1 MNILDAISTL
11 KRVPEEKKAGDK
23 GGNYRDT
30 RSPVRLGIWILLV
43 GFGAFLLWAAF
54 APLDEGVPCQG
65 LVSIATKRKVVEN
78 LRGGRIE
85 KVHVREGDTVREGQI
100 LITFDSQAAKARYD
114 EIHQHYLGMRATAD
128 RLQAEMRGE
137 SSITFHPDLLHDS
150 EQKLVEQ
157 LMNNQKKLFLS
168 RQTMLKILD
177 GQLTAI
183 SSLVDEGY
191 APMSQRHELE
201 LKIAEFNSS
210 TASQLAQVQLE
221 VEADAE
227 KTRALAA
234 ELVDTE
240 VRSPASGQVV
250 GLQVQTVGAVI
261 QSGQKMMDVVPLNEG
276 LLIDAKIAPHLIDSV
291 RKGLPVDV
299 SFSSFSHSPQLVVQ
313 GIVASLSKDIVTDPQ
328 VNPMQ
333 PGASYYLARISVTPE
348 GLKSLGKR
356 EMQPGMP
363 VTVVIKT
370 GERSLLTY
378 LVDPLIK
385 RMSVSMKEE

>member
-1 MNILDAISTL
+1 MSIIDVIS
-11 KRVPEEKKAGDK
+11 KMKFVPAGNEAGAQ
-23 GGNYRDT
+23 GGAYRDT

-43 GFGAFLLWAAF
+43 GFGGFLLWASF

-78 LRGGRIE
+78 LRGGRVD
-85 KVHVREGDTVREGQI
+85 KVHVREGQFVKDGDV
-100 LITFDSQAAKARYD
+100 LITLDSQTARARYD
-114 EIHQHYLGMRATAD
+114 EIHQHYIGMRATAD
-128 RLQAEMRGE
+128 RLQAEMLGL
-137 SSITFHPDLLHDS
+137 SSITFHPDLLSDT
-150 EQKLVEQ
+150 ERELAGRNMK
-157 LMNNQKKLFLS
+157 NQKELFLS
-168 RQTMLKILD
+168 RRTTLKILND
-177 GQLTAI
+177 QLAAI
-183 SSLVDEGY
+183 SSLVKGGY
-191 APMSQRHELE
+191 APLSQKHELQ
-201 LKIAEFNSS
+201 LKIAEFKSN

-234 ELVDTE
+234 ELADTE

-250 GLQVQTVGAVI
+250 GLQVQTVGAII
-261 QSGQKMMDVVPLNEG
+261 QPGQKIMDIVPLNEG
-276 LLIDAKIAPHLIDSV
+276 LLIDAKIAPHLIDSI

-299 SFSSFSHSPQLVVQ
+299 SFSSFAHSPQLVVQ
-313 GIVASLSKDIVTDPQ
+313 GVVESLSKDIVTDPQ
-328 VNPMQ
+328 VNPAQ
-333 PGASYYLARISVTPE
+333 PGASYYLARVSVTSQ
-348 GLKSLGKR
+348 GMKSLGKR

-385 RMSVSMKEE
+385 RIAVSMKEE